1 MEYRSIFLANPAQ
14 LSVRNQ
20 QLVIRQ
26 GQEVSIPM
34 EDISGLLIES
44 QQVTITSA
52 AMQNLTEYGVTVY
65 FCDEKH
71 LPAALVLPMNRHS
84 RQLKQIQSQ
93 IALSLPAKKRMWQ
106 SIVQQ
111 KIRNQA
117 LCLEFLECPRAV
129 ELRSIADDVRSGDP
143 DNYEAIAAAR
153 YFPALFGTGFSRG
166 EECVTNA
173 ALNYGYAILRGAIAR
188 NLVMHGLEPCLGIF
202 HHSELNQFN
211 LADDL
216 IEPFRPLVDLFVAT
230 HIDPEETEL
239 RPAIKQNLFD
249 LTNFLVSQ
257 NQKQYRSITAIGR
270 SVESIVRVMQKRDKE
285 LELPTLIPLKKYR
298 YE

>member
-26 GQEVSIPM
+26 GQEVSIPI

-44 QQVTITSA
+44 QQATITSA

-71 LPAALVLPMNRHS
+71 LPAALVRPMNRHS

-270 SVESIVRVMQKRDKE
+270 SVESIVCVMQKREKE

>member
-1 MEYRSIFLANPAQ
+1 M
-14 LSVRNQ
+14 
-20 QLVIRQ
+20 
-26 GQEVSIPM
+26 
-34 EDISGLLIES
+34 
-44 QQVTITSA
+44 
-52 AMQNLTEYGVTVY
+52 
-65 FCDEKH
+65 
-71 LPAALVLPMNRHS
+71 
-84 RQLKQIQSQ
+84 
-93 IALSLPAKKRMWQ
+93 
-106 SIVQQ
+106 
-111 KIRNQA
+111 
-117 LCLEFLECPRAV
+117 
-129 ELRSIADDVRSGDP
+129 ADDVRSGDP

-270 SVESIVRVMQKRDKE
+270 SVESIVRVMQKREKE